1 MIFNP
6 IPYHP
11 LIDPDTG
18 ELNTK
23 REFPNWKPNQNK
35 IWHVILFAKKIF
47 YLLDKQPMVGL
58 ADGEQIDD
66 KAILSDPLM
75 RPQAGDEPDEERDE
89 IELGSHYD
97 ETMEFFRTNFK
108 EYQAKV
114 EESIKE
120 CHARLYDNPEENS
133 LDLHAIKFHPW
144 NPNEHEILRKKLLKG
159 ADLTEEFNNLTI
171 LNAQEDELTN
181 SASRPN
187 GFSFINDG
195 QIFNK

>member
-23 REFPNWKPNQNK
+23 REFPNWKPNQHK

-47 YLLDKQPMVGL
+47 YLLDKQPSMT
-58 ADGEQIDD
+58 DDEQ
-66 KAILSDPLM
+66 KAIDEKIINDPLM
-75 RPQAGDEPDEERDE
+75 RPQADEPDEEQE
-89 IELGSHYD
+89 AIELGSHYD
-97 ETMEFFRTNFK
+97 DTMEFFRTNFQ

-187 GFSFINDG
+187 GFSFINEG
-195 QIFNK
+195 QVFNR

>member
-1 MIFNP
+1 M
-6 IPYHP
+6 
-11 LIDPDTG
+11 
-18 ELNTK
+18 
-23 REFPNWKPNQNK
+23 
-35 IWHVILFAKKIF
+35 ILFAKKIF
-47 YLLDKQPMVGL
+47 YLLDKS
-58 ADGEQIDD
+58 DD
-66 KAILSDPLM
+66 KAIGDQTINDPLM
-75 RPQAGDEPDEERDE
+75 RPQTDEPDEEQNE

-114 EESIKE
+114 EESIRE

-171 LNAQEDELTN
+171 LNAQDDELTN
-181 SASRPN
+181 AASRQN
-187 GFSFINDG
+187 GFSFINQG

>member
-23 REFPNWKPNQNK
+23 REFPNWKPNQNE

-47 YLLDKQPMVGL
+47 YLLDKS
-58 ADGEQIDD
+58 DD
-66 KAILSDPLM
+66 KAIGDQTINDPLM
-75 RPQAGDEPDEERDE
+75 RPQTDEPDEEQNE

-114 EESIKE
+114 EESIRE

-171 LNAQEDELTN
+171 LNAQDDELTN
-181 SASRPN
+181 AASRQN
-187 GFSFINDG
+187 GFSFINQG